1 MGAFAS
7 QIMGFVGSSRVVIIA
22 IVSVALLINGAAM
35 IYPSE
40 KGKERAKEALPWV
53 VIGSAISLGAVTLAE
68 SLTSG
73 F

>member
-7 QIMGFVGSSRVVIIA
+7 QIMGFVGLARPVIIA

-40 KGKERAKEALPWV
+40 RSKEMAKEAIPWV
-53 VIGSAISLGAVTLAE
+53 VIGSAIALGATTLAE

>member
-7 QIMGFVGSSRVVIIA
+7 QIMGFVASSREVIIA
-22 IVSVALLINGAAM
+22 IVAVALLINGAAM

-40 KGKERAKEALPWV
+40 RSKEMAKEAIPWV
-53 VIGSAISLGAVTLAE
+53 VIGSAIALGATTLAE